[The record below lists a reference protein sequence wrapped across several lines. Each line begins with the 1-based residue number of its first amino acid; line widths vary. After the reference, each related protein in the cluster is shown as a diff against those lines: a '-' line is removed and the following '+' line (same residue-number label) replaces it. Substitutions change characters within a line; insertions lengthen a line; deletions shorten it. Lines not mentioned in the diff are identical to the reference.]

1 MSNQRSKAKV
11 HTRMKTI
18 TLSPVSRSFL
28 ATLAAPSPP
37 YRPVSFHRLPSF
49 PPHPRASSVLL
60 PFFPPHPRASSVLL
74 PSFPPHLHVAFPPQ
88 LASQIGQLSPVQAD
102 VLHPDYAAVRP
113 LHSIGWIVLAT
124 INEQESTTTYL
135 KLCPRFVVLL
145 LYYIFVVVGAMCRHY
160 PPQLAQ
166 SLNTLI
172 ALVSFGLFPRN

>member
-49 PPHPRASSVLL
+49 PPHPCASSVLL
-60 PFFPPHPRASSVLL
+60 PF
-74 PSFPPHLHVAFPPQ
+74 FPPHLHVAFPPQ
-88 LASQIGQLSPVQAD
+88 LASQIGQLSPVRVD

-113 LHSIGWIVLAT
+113 LHSIG
-124 INEQESTTTYL
+124 
-135 KLCPRFVVLL
+135 
-145 LYYIFVVVGAMCRHY
+145 
-160 PPQLAQ
+160 
-166 SLNTLI
+166 
-172 ALVSFGLFPRN
+172 

>member
-37 YRPVSFHRLPSF
+37 YRPVSS
-49 PPHPRASSVLL
+49 PHPRT
-60 PFFPPHPRASSVLL
+60 SSVLL

-88 LASQIGQLSPVQAD
+88 LASQIGQLSPVRAD

-113 LHSIGWIVLAT
+113 LHSIG
-124 INEQESTTTYL
+124 
-135 KLCPRFVVLL
+135 
-145 LYYIFVVVGAMCRHY
+145 
-160 PPQLAQ
+160 
-166 SLNTLI
+166 
-172 ALVSFGLFPRN
+172 

>member
-37 YRPVSFHRLPSF
+37 YRPVSSPHPRVSSHHPRVSFHHLPSF
-49 PPHPRASSVLL
+49 PPHPRTSSVI
-60 PFFPPHPRASSVLL
+60 L

-113 LHSIGWIVLAT
+113 LHSIG
-124 INEQESTTTYL
+124 
-135 KLCPRFVVLL
+135 
-145 LYYIFVVVGAMCRHY
+145 
-160 PPQLAQ
+160 
-166 SLNTLI
+166 
-172 ALVSFGLFPRN
+172 

>member
-37 YRPVSFHRLPSF
+37 YRPVSSPHPRVSFHHLPSFPPHQPVSSPHPHVSFHHLPSF
-49 PPHPRASSVLL
+49 PPHPRASSVL
-60 PFFPPHPRASSVLL
+60 V

-88 LASQIGQLSPVQAD
+88 LASQIGQLSPVRAD

-113 LHSIGWIVLAT
+113 LHSIG
-124 INEQESTTTYL
+124 
-135 KLCPRFVVLL
+135 
-145 LYYIFVVVGAMCRHY
+145 
-160 PPQLAQ
+160 
-166 SLNTLI
+166 
-172 ALVSFGLFPRN
+172 